1 MFNAAHNKIIG
12 SFDLTICLR
21 VIDGGVIE
29 LNAHVAA
36 PSFHLVGC
44 EVGGIIGDDAVGTP

>member
-1 MFNAAHNKIIG
+1 M
-12 SFDLTICLR
+12 
-21 VIDGGVIE
+21 IDGGIIE

-44 EVGGIIGDDAVGTP
+44 EVGAIIGDDVVGDTVTVYNI

>member
-1 MFNAAHNKIIG
+1 M
-12 SFDLTICLR
+12 
-21 VIDGGVIE
+21 IDGGVIE

-44 EVGGIIGDDAVGTP
+44 EVGAIIGDDAMGDTITVYDP